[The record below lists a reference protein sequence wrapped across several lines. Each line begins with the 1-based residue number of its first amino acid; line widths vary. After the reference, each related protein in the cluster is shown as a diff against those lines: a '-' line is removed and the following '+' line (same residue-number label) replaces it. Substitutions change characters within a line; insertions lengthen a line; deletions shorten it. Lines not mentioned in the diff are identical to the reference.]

1 MRTLYQLIGIITVLG
16 FIGFACDSVTDSG
29 LSEVEQSEI
38 QSLEAGEGQWQGNKA
53 NSAKSL
59 GKITFNTEV
68 SSWDVGTG
76 VDNGKFVTAE
86 VQGVVL
92 GFRATA
98 RKEGLL
104 DVTGTNGNRVGVY
117 EASTGFQDNIRARWN
132 YEWHVDLSGAKA
144 NAKGKTLADYKLVLE
159 QDYTEQELFGV
170 LGNDPVLL
178 PLDAEPPVGLG
189 TCSND
194 TFDADFLCQQSW
206 NPTFGNSDFDPEA
219 EDTYNLRLV
228 LTPETFNGP
237 PLAVAIK
244 VNVTD

>member
-1 MRTLYQLIGIITVLG
+1 MRVLMKTLGLILIVGVVIAG
-16 FIGFACDSVTDSG
+16 CDSVTDSE
-29 LSEVEQSEI
+29 LSDVESQSEI
-38 QSLEAGEGQWQGNKA
+38 LTMEGQGNKA
-53 NSAKSL
+53 NAAKSL
-59 GKITFNTEV
+59 GKITFDTEV

-117 EASTGFQDNIRARWN
+117 EASTGFQDDTRARWN
-132 YEWHVDLSGAKA
+132 YEWHVDLSGAKGNA
-144 NAKGKTLADYKLVLE
+144 NGKTLADYKLVLE
-159 QDYTEQELFGV
+159 QDYTEEDLFGG

-178 PLDAEPPVGLG
+178 PLIDGICFSG
-189 TCSND
+189 
-194 TFDADFLCQQSW
+194 TFDADNLCQQSW

-219 EDTYNLRLV
+219 EGTYNLRLV

-237 PLAVAIK
+237 PLAVAIE
-244 VNVTD
+244 VNVTDDE